1 MCLSRRTH
9 AQQDIEPAFVGRKA
23 YYYELLR
30 MLPPTLIP
38 KPAAEEGSA
47 DKDEGGGGADG
58 GSGAPPLSLSLSLSS
73 LSPCRP
79 LARSH
84 MAPAK

>member
-58 GSGAPPLSLSLSLSS
+58 GSGAPRLPSPLPLLALSLSS
-73 LSPCRP
+73 SCALPHGAC
-79 LARSH
+79 
-84 MAPAK
+84 